1 MLGRATRLCPEIDK
15 QFFKIYD
22 AVRVYEA
29 LEDYTQMKTVS
40 NPSIS
45 FQKLIEEL
53 EYIDTP
59 ERAKKQLEQIVA
71 KLQRKKKQIN
81 DGQMEQFMYLAKG
94 DAPDEFIENLLQIE
108 EGNIK
113 KVLANY
119 ASLWDFLDK
128 KVYQPKMQL
137 VSEHLD
143 QVIGVERGYGKADKP
158 EDYIQG
164 FKKFIEENRNEI
176 LALKT
181 ICTKPAELDR
191 KSLKELKLLLDQKG
205 YNEITL
211 STAWKTA
218 KNQDLAADIIS
229 FIRTLAL
236 DTDLISHE
244 DRIKNAIAKV
254 KKSRSWNVTQLK
266 WLDRFEKQL
275 LVETVLT
282 KADLDTKPFSEEGGF
297 TRLNKIFEND
307 LENILVVLNENLYT
321 A

>member
-1 MLGRATRLCPEIDK
+1 M
-15 QFFKIYD
+15 
-22 AVRVYEA
+22 
-29 LEDYTQMKTVS
+29 
-40 NPSIS
+40 
-45 FQKLIEEL
+45 